1 MNEEIFRK
9 KSLDK
14 LKSPESLDECIKV
27 TNPGIWL
34 ILAST
39 ILLLAGVCVW
49 GIFGHIDSTA
59 PAVVRIENGS
69 AVCWITE
76 ENSAGVHSGTVVK
89 FADTEAVITQVGEK
103 GEGGYACTLSAAS
116 ALPDG
121 VYEGKAVLESFSP
134 LSFVLN

>member
-1 MNEEIFRK
+1 MDEGIFRK
-9 KSLDK
+9 KSIDK
-14 LKSPESLDECIKV
+14 VRSPENLDDYIRV
-27 TNPGIWL
+27 ANPGVWL
-34 ILAST
+34 LLVSI
-39 ILLLAGVCVW
+39 IILLAGACVW

-89 FADTEAVITQVGEK
+89 LADTEAVITQVGEK
-103 GEGGYACTLSAAS
+103 GEDGYACTLSAAS